1 MGHQGRPQITQILMK
16 SKKAIQ
22 SQMVPVLRKS
32 DPLTAPTVDLCW
44 WKPIKEF
51 HFLGHNIYKWWAH
64 DPSVWT
70 SKSSLVS
77 LSPEVLSLLLVVNTT
92 AWSPSRSRN
101 SFYDHRRT
109 SFKIKLPSRRKS
121 EDIRRNWLGYFKVH
135 QSLQFS
141 LCGQWIPC
149 IAQVN
154 SSWGILRIGRWP
166 ICPGL
171 SELIHVVLD

>member
-1 MGHQGRPQITQILMK
+1 
-16 SKKAIQ
+16 
-22 SQMVPVLRKS
+22 MVPVLRKS

-77 LSPEVLSLLLVVNTT
+77 LSPEVLSLLLVVKAT
-92 AWSPSRSRN
+92 AWSPSHSGN
-101 SFYDHRRT
+101 SSYDHQRT

-121 EDIRRNWLGYFKVH
+121 GDIRRNWLGYFKVH

-149 IAQVN
+149 IAQDN

-166 ICPGL
+166 ICPGQ